1 MKKISLLLIML
12 GFAISGL
19 LAQISN
25 PKNPFNQPDR
35 NEISKIHRDFFSLNS
50 GGKPSQTQF
59 NEYINKTIDRELKFY
74 KGIYP
79 MINRNNY
86 VEYAF
91 ERNDEE
97 LIRFAASIAEEI
109 YTYLNDNRVYV
120 KQGDN

>member
-59 NEYINKTIDRELKFY
+59 NEYIKNTINRELRMYIRK
-74 KGIYP
+74 YP
-79 MINRNNY
+79 MINANNY
-86 VEYAF
+86 YDYAF
-91 ERNDEE
+91 DYNDME
-97 LIRFAASIAEEI
+97 LMNFANRIAEEI

-120 KQGDN
+120 KQGNN